1 LELRISSVFL
11 QTEEALPII
20 NIMENIMKSY
30 IFCKFAACAVL
41 SLMASVPASA
51 QSIKDQLVGAWSLVS
66 NVEEYSYGKTVSCDQ
81 GAKCR
86 LDLDAKGRFMVM
98 INQVAPRK
106 KVEGNPAD
114 FPVGKMVSYYGTYTV
129 NEDSKTLTYKI
140 DSASFPAWDGAEQ
153 TRLISTINGSD
164 LLYKSMT
171 PIPSAQGPFVTVI
184 SWKRMP

>member
-1 LELRISSVFL
+1 
-11 QTEEALPII
+11 
-20 NIMENIMKSY
+20 MKSY
-30 IFCKFAACAVL
+30 IFCKLAAGAVL
-41 SLMASVPASA
+41 CLMASVPASA

-66 NVEEYSYGKTVSCDQ
+66 NVEEYADGKTVSWDQ
-81 GAKCR
+81 GAKGR
-86 LDLDAKGRFMVM
+86 LDLDAKGRFMLM